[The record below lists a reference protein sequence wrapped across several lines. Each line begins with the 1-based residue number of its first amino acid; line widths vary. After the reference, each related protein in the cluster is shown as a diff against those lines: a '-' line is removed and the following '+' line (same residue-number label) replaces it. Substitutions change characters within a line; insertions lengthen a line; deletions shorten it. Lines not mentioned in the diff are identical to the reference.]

1 MLTRRSVLAGL
12 FLFTVACGS
21 KEGAS
26 TKDAS
31 RLTLTGSS
39 TVQPIIEDAAPLFEQ
54 KKPGLKIEIQGGGS
68 GAGIK
73 TATEGKADIGM
84 VSRGLKPEESTL
96 VATKIADDGI
106 AILVHKDN
114 PLSAITKEQVIK
126 LYTGEA
132 LNWKDIGGNDGVVT
146 LITKEEGRSTLEL
159 FAKHFEIEKKIKAD
173 AIVIG
178 PNGQA
183 IKTLEGNPNAIA
195 YLSIGSA
202 EKAVEAGSPIK
213 LLSLD
218 GVTATT
224 ANVQNATYPL
234 RRPLNLVTKGAP
246 TGVAK
251 EFLDFMLS
259 PEGQGVVVKQDFV
272 PLK

>member
-1 MLTRRSVLAGL
+1 MPTRRNILAGFVYL
-12 FLFTVACGS
+12 AAACGS
-21 KEGAS
+21 GAS
-26 TKDAS
+26 GDRQEL
-31 RLTLTGSS
+31 RLLAAGSS
-39 TVQPIIEDAAPLFEQ
+39 TIQPIIEEAAPLFE
-54 KKPGLKIEIQGGGS
+54 KKKAGLKIEIQGGGS

-84 VSRGLKPEESTL
+84 VSRGLKAEESAL

-114 PLSAITKEQVIK
+114 PLTAITKEQVIQ
-126 LYTGEA
+126 LYTGAA
-132 LNWKDIGGNDGVVT
+132 LNWKDVGGNDGVVT

-195 YLSIGSA
+195 YVSVGSA
-202 EKAVEAGSPIK
+202 EKAVEGGSPIK

-224 ANVQNATYPL
+224 ENVRNATYPL
-234 RRPLNLVTKGAP
+234 RRPLNLVTRGAP
-246 TGVAK
+246 AGLAK
-251 EFLDFMLS
+251 EFIDFILS
-259 PEGQGVVVKQDFV
+259 PEGQAIVAKQDFV
-272 PLK
+272 TLK